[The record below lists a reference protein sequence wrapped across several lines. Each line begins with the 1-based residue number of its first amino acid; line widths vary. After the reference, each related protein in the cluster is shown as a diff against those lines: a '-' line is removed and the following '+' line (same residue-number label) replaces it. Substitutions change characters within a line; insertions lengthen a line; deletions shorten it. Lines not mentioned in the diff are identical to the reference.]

1 MNVSYG
7 YDVSLDDVCYLIS
20 QKQTTDSIGNKV
32 KTPKETLCYCSK
44 VSTSSKEFFSANN
57 QGLKAD
63 VTLLIDTLSYNGET
77 KVKYEDK
84 VYNAYRCYGRADGL
98 TEFYLTESR

>member
-20 QKQTTDSIGNKV
+20 QKQTTDSIGNKQ
-32 KTPKETLCYCSK
+32 KTPIEKFCFCSR
-44 VSTSSKEFFSANN
+44 VSTSSKEFFSANQ

-63 VTLLIDTLSYNGET
+63 ITLLIDTLSYGGET

-84 VYNAYRCYGRADGL
+84 LYNAYRCYGRADGL
-98 TEFYLTESR
+98 TELYLTESR